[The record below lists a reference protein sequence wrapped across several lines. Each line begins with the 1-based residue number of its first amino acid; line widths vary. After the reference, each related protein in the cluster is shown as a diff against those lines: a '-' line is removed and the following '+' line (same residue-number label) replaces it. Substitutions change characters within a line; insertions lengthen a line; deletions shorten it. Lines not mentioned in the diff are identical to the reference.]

1 MAKNFSGLAARR
13 MTVRGVEVRPLN
25 FADVSRLWNTDAQAL
40 IDTFDTISKAE
51 GGNIS
56 DMDAMRLTKVLI
68 QHAPALGKEI
78 FLAAIDDDGKP
89 VEVGGVDD
97 EGKPRTMTA
106 GEVWERLMGVAEQT
120 EMLTAIIS
128 MTVAESDNLKKTLQQ
143 LFPAVTGKA
152 QAKVQ
157 AALTTQ

>member
-25 FADVSRLWNTDAQAL
+25 FADVNRLWNADAQAL
-40 IDTFDTISKAE
+40 IDAFDTISKAE

-152 QAKVQ
+152 QAKVR
-157 AALTTQ
+157 AALTTP